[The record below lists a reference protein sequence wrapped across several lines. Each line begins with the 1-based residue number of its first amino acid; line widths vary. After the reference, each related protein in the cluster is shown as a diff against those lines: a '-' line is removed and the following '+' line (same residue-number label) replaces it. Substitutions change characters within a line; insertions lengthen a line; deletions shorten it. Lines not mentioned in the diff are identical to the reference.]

1 MGTRWTSDEHHSME
15 QCLHRHGMT
24 VEALIEERCVLYMAN
39 LASERRSRS
48 PLPQELQDDLT
59 YSTQRTMDEI
69 RDRIASMLCQ
79 VLGMSARD
87 DVRRARREQ
96 LVGYARRG
104 VRTLAEVHAADE
116 AASIDVTRR
125 LDGSSEGTQTE
136 LSLQMS
142 SGQMLDHLSAELR
155 RAHEQCRILDER
167 AELLSEQLA
176 EVEQQCTAA
185 ARRAESIERNMSD
198 IFRQMRGG
206 D

>member
-1 MGTRWTSDEHHSME
+1 ME

-24 VEALIEERCVLYMAN
+24 IDALIEERCVLYMAN

-48 PLPQELQDDLT
+48 PLPQDLQDDLT

-79 VLGMSARD
+79 VLGLSARD

-96 LVGYARRG
+96 LVEYARRG
-104 VRTLAEVHAADE
+104 VRTLAEVHAADD
-116 AASIDVTRR
+116 AASIDVTPR
-125 LDGSSEGTQTE
+125 LDGTQTE

-142 SGQMLDHLSAELR
+142 SGQMLDHLSAELK

-185 ARRAESIERNMSD
+185 ARRAECIERNMSD